1 MTCPLVPE
9 FILDMFEREVTKIN
23 TVIVEKMCQMY
34 DIDVKE
40 AKERLSKELSI
51 NFNIVHED
59 IEQIKIVKKHQNK
72 AKPNK
77 VNDGE
82 GSSKDMEE
90 ANDGE
95 PTENTQGTQCEAR
108 VFVSSDLVVKQCSRS
123 KMAESNLCKLH
134 QRLKDEGKLKY
145 GTINEEKP
153 ACIST
158 AKLNTKVRRK
168 IY

>member
-1 MTCPLVPE
+1 MTSPLVPE
-9 FILDMFEREVTKIN
+9 FIFEMFEREVTKIN
-23 TVIVEKMCQMY
+23 TVIVEKMCQIY
-34 DIDVKE
+34 DLDVTE

-59 IEQIKIVKKHQNK
+59 IEQIKIVKKHNNK
-72 AKPNK
+72 AKSNK
-77 VNDGE
+77 ANDGE
-82 GSSKDMEE
+82 GSSKDVEE
-90 ANDGE
+90 ENDINE
-95 PTENTQGTQCEAR
+95 QCEAR
-108 VFVSSDLVVKQCSRS
+108 VFVSTDLVVKQCSRS